1 MEQEMCEKIEDNVEE
16 KFEYTLLPEKLE
28 DEKPA
33 EYIERIAEVYREI
46 PMWDREGLPYKH
58 EVRMYLYKE
67 EKMLDSEMAFLL
79 RDVAPTIRT
88 WRRKYGLESNFEP
101 KGKGRRI
108 PTRSY
113 QKSNFEITPEER
125 ERVIEFV
132 AKLVAISEGRVR
144 I

>member
-58 EVRMYLYKE
+58 EVRM
-67 EKMLDSEMAFLL
+67 
-79 RDVAPTIRT
+79 
-88 WRRKYGLESNFEP
+88 
-101 KGKGRRI
+101 
-108 PTRSY
+108 
-113 QKSNFEITPEER
+113 
-125 ERVIEFV
+125 
-132 AKLVAISEGRVR
+132 
-144 I
+144 